1 MKIAIVLTS
10 HDQLGD
16 TGKKT
21 GFWLEELAAP
31 YLLFREAGV
40 DITLA
45 SPKGG
50 FPSLDP
56 RSCEAAYQTDDTRR
70 FESDA
75 SAMASLKATRR
86 LSLIAAA
93 EFDAVFFSGG
103 YGALWDLTNDPDALS
118 LIETMLATSKPVAL
132 VSHAPGILTNVR
144 TPDDRPIT
152 MGLEVTG
159 FTNSEESVMQFR
171 EVVSFLLEDLLKSQ
185 GAKFS
190 AAEDFNSYVIRD
202 GLLVTGQNPS
212 SSRTAAIT
220 LLIALQTE

>member
-56 RSCEAAYQTDDTRR
+56 RSCEAPIRR
-70 FESDA
+70 MIRGDSK
-75 SAMASLKATRR
+75 AMRPPWRR
-86 LSLIAAA
+86 
-93 EFDAVFFSGG
+93 
-103 YGALWDLTNDPDALS
+103 
-118 LIETMLATSKPVAL
+118 
-132 VSHAPGILTNVR
+132 
-144 TPDDRPIT
+144 
-152 MGLEVTG
+152 
-159 FTNSEESVMQFR
+159 
-171 EVVSFLLEDLLKSQ
+171 
-185 GAKFS
+185 
-190 AAEDFNSYVIRD
+190 
-202 GLLVTGQNPS
+202 
-212 SSRTAAIT
+212 
-220 LLIALQTE
+220 